1 MSIAANSRTPSVTFY
16 ARLGS
21 PVLQAVALLARL
33 DEISMLVLTAQS
45 NPFFGPFGPPGS
57 W

>member
-1 MSIAANSRTPSVTFY
+1 MSIAANSRTPSVTYY